1 MVNPTGARWPRNVLR
16 RFHDLATACASNHPA
31 QGSRLTASD
40 AIICDDAAPIN
51 ANTKQSVAMQN
62 TRRQWQRGD
71 LQGAL
76 QCQETRM
83 VLRKKESLEVQGILL
98 VSLGLDDPC
107 QVPLPNLQEVIL
119 RRQILKT
126 FGTQKADTIAIVALG
141 TCVNVGSVT
150 PNPHPEPAS
159 GYRTHPQICMKSK
172 VRSSS
177 PPTRRHTRKTSS
189 ASMPNDIHSKA
200 RIEGTSRARP
210 QQAFWVAAGEPQA
223 CGER

>member
-1 MVNPTGARWPRNVLR
+1 MQTQSNLLPCKIQDDNGKGGTCKV
-16 RFHDLATACASNHPA
+16 RFNAKRLGWSSGKRKASKFKEFFLCRSDLMTLA
-31 QGSRLTASD
+31 
-40 AIICDDAAPIN
+40 
-51 ANTKQSVAMQN
+51 
-62 TRRQWQRGD
+62 
-71 LQGAL
+71 
-76 QCQETRM
+76 
-83 VLRKKESLEVQGILL
+83 
-98 VSLGLDDPC
+98 
-107 QVPLPNLQEVIL
+107 LQEVIL
-119 RRQILKT
+119 RRQLLKT